1 MIIIYN
7 TRARFLP
14 RVFLFFFP
22 QRRSNAQFFSCYVTR
37 RRIYRRKNR
46 RYNHRVSAD
55 RLSNIKPLSLSL
67 SFAPPFSDILKN
79 PGHVSVTWNNHFS
92 SSHAG
97 LYTVTSIFL
106 SPFSNYTKNALV
118 VSIHEEEYVRY
129 GLFSFLFSKKMDEI
143 FDPTFPKN
151 KIDDNKTVPC
161 CHQLASSPNIPNLP
175 SFSRTPLDPL

>member
-1 MIIIYN
+1 MIIIHN

-106 SPFSNYTKNALV
+106 SPFSNYTKNALSASLFLYTKKNTFDT
-118 VSIHEEEYVRY
+118 VS
-129 GLFSFLFSKKMDEI
+129 S
-143 FDPTFPKN
+143 
-151 KIDDNKTVPC
+151 
-161 CHQLASSPNIPNLP
+161 P
-175 SFSRTPLDPL
+175 SFSRKRWTKFLIQLFQKKKK